1 MIRFINQS
9 HLVLEIKVI
18 TMGRMKLT
26 IRAQNCLLWL
36 VRDIFAAIAELDFA
50 HLSFKIARDV
60 ILQCLTGSTFTKSL
74 N

>member
-1 MIRFINQS
+1 
-9 HLVLEIKVI
+9 
-18 TMGRMKLT
+18 MGHMKLT